1 MGFFDLSAYNIERGD
16 EKSKAPVIHNC
27 KACGRFRDC
36 STPKASYVGN
46 GKKGILVVGPEMTSL
61 EDHSSNEQH
70 GTHYRFLKKAFN
82 KVGIDIEDDC
92 WYTHS
97 IRCHSKA
104 KIGAITSSACHRM
117 LIDEIRLLK
126 PRIIV
131 TTCQE
136 AFDILLYDRMAGRAS
151 NTQYIDWCGELI
163 PDQVLR
169 AWIAPVYPTSLM
181 MKEQEERYNKYE
193 LYYQDNF
200 RRISRVSADC
210 PAFDVDSRCHIC
222 TNERETKEAL
232 KEIAAWDRFAFDY
245 ETTGLKPHRKGHE
258 IVYISASNGE
268 VSYAFKSNGI
278 LDLWA
283 EIMTND
289 AVKIAHNQS
298 FERSWT
304 ENICHVS
311 PNKLI
316 HDTMLIQHCL
326 HNRKPTGLKFITYAR
341 LGILGYDADSDE
353 YLKPSRDEQSKC
365 GSNGFNRIKK
375 APPTKMMKYNAMDSL
390 FTYWLYE
397 MLIDEL
403 HIDHQLPGYKFFIQ
417 GQTALDKAHEN
428 GMRVDEEIIEKSS
441 KQLARDISKYETLI
455 MDDPLIRLKWD
466 RGEFNPKSDLDLRH
480 LLFDILGY
488 EVNTYTKQGLPSVDA
503 DALLAY
509 KDRCELANHLLKYRK
524 WSKALNTYMAQNTRE
539 VVDGKVRGFFSLNGV
554 VTYRSCVAKGTKILA
569 AQDFIKHPKGVPIE
583 QIKEGDFVYSF
594 DDNLH
599 LTIKKVLWAG
609 KTGNR
614 KVVRLFYRG
623 GKVHSK
629 ELYVDVTPEHLI
641 RTITGEYVEAQRLV
655 GYETRD
661 LSEEK
666 SRYLPKTR
674 VLSCAR
680 TDARLFPTGE
690 PEKLEHRTVYEYFSG
705 ETLTSDDVIHHKDGN
720 HFNHDFAN
728 LQKMDNREHGSIH
741 VRDSL
746 LSPESRAK
754 NVAIVKQMHK
764 DGLFHYPCGKDSHNF
779 LNLTRTQCLR
789 QFVRARG
796 KIRETE
802 HDFNTYLS
810 HCSRHSLDVHALK
823 IRYNSKGEY
832 LSRGKVIRCLNT
844 LTVIRAC
851 RELGMSYYKTKMLC
865 EHYGINTEEF
875 FGKSRYATPPWRK
888 ATINNHI
895 ITGIEWLNDPVD
907 VYDIEVEDTHNFI
920 ANEICVHNCSRNP
933 NQQNIPKRDKETMK
947 IVRSVYVASP
957 GHRIIEYDFKG
968 AEVSC
973 AAAVTGDKNLI
984 KYVSNPD
991 LDMHRDLATGLFLI
1005 PVDRVNKVIRGE
1017 YTKGPWTF
1025 AQFYG
1030 SWYKQCADNIWQM
1043 LHTPSS
1049 TAKFGFDIVKH
1060 LEDNGIESPLDWEE
1074 HCKKQEKVLWDDFF
1088 PGYQEFRNSTFDNFQ
1103 KKGYIDFVD
1112 GFRYYGPATR
1122 NECLNAPVQ
1131 GPAFHIQL
1139 WAFTQI
1145 TKEIEK
1151 RKMKS
1156 KLIGSIHDSMVVDVA
1171 VEEEAYMDHLVYE
1184 YATQK
1189 VREHWDWITVPLM
1202 VEKERSEVNGDWSKM
1217 ESCGFLKGGMDAN

>member
-16 EKSKAPVIHNC
+16 EKSKALVIHNC

-61 EDHSSNEQH
+61 EDHSNNEQH
-70 GTHYRFLKKAFN
+70 GTHYRFIKKAFN
-82 KVGIDIEDDC
+82 KVGIDIEEDC

-117 LIDEIRLLK
+117 LIEEIKLLK

-163 PDQVLR
+163 PDQVLKT
-169 AWIAPVYPTSLM
+169 WIAPVYPTSLI

-193 LYYQDNF
+193 LYYQEHF
-200 RRISRVSADC
+200 RRISRVTTDC
-210 PAFDVDSRCHIC
+210 PTFDIDSRCHIC
-222 TNERETKEAL
+222 TNERETREAL
-232 KEIAAWDRFAFDY
+232 KEIATWDRFAFDY

-304 ENICHVS
+304 ENICHVA

-341 LGILGYDADSDE
+341 LGILGYDADSDK
-353 YLKPSRDEQSKC
+353 YLKPSRDEQNTY
-365 GSNGFNRIKK
+365 GSNGFNRIKE

-397 MLIDEL
+397 MLIDKL

-417 GQTALDKAHEN
+417 GQIAFDRAHEN
-428 GMRVDEEIIEKSS
+428 GMCVDEEVIDKSS
-441 KQLARDISKYETLI
+441 KQLTKDISKYETLI

-539 VVDGKVRGFFSLNGV
+539 VVDGKVRGFFSLNAV
-554 VTYRSCVAKGTKILA
+554 VTFRS
-569 AQDFIKHPKGVPIE
+569 
-583 QIKEGDFVYSF
+583 
-594 DDNLH
+594 N
-599 LTIKKVLWAG
+599 
-609 KTGNR
+609 
-614 KVVRLFYRG
+614 
-623 GKVHSK
+623 
-629 ELYVDVTPEHLI
+629 
-641 RTITGEYVEAQRLV
+641 
-655 GYETRD
+655 
-661 LSEEK
+661 
-666 SRYLPKTR
+666 
-674 VLSCAR
+674 
-680 TDARLFPTGE
+680 
-690 PEKLEHRTVYEYFSG
+690 
-705 ETLTSDDVIHHKDGN
+705 
-720 HFNHDFAN
+720 
-728 LQKMDNREHGSIH
+728 
-741 VRDSL
+741 
-746 LSPESRAK
+746 
-754 NVAIVKQMHK
+754 
-764 DGLFHYPCGKDSHNF
+764 
-779 LNLTRTQCLR
+779 
-789 QFVRARG
+789 
-796 KIRETE
+796 
-802 HDFNTYLS
+802 
-810 HCSRHSLDVHALK
+810 
-823 IRYNSKGEY
+823 
-832 LSRGKVIRCLNT
+832 
-844 LTVIRAC
+844 
-851 RELGMSYYKTKMLC
+851 
-865 EHYGINTEEF
+865 
-875 FGKSRYATPPWRK
+875 
-888 ATINNHI
+888 
-895 ITGIEWLNDPVD
+895 
-907 VYDIEVEDTHNFI
+907 
-920 ANEICVHNCSRNP
+920 SRNP

-957 GHRIIEYDFKG
+957 GCRIIEYDFKG

-991 LDMHRDLATGLFLI
+991 LDMHRDLATGLFFI
-1005 PVDRVNKVIRGE
+1005 PIDKVNKVIRGE

-1151 RKMKS
+1151 KKMKS